1 MSSTKAAWG
10 VFLADADVTS
20 TQHAREE
27 PWAQPQCCSA
37 VFIYL
42 LRVKA
47 ARPHVRDVPL
57 PGRPV
62 PSCSKCLGLPP
73 SQLLGAEPSAP
84 DEPGISDLERIPHL
98 SWVCMWGLKLFA
110 SSLDFLCSSSNK

>member
-1 MSSTKAAWG
+1 MSSTKAARG

-20 TQHAREE
+20 AQHAREE
-27 PWAQPQCCSA
+27 PWAQPRCCSA

-62 PSCSKCLGLPP
+62 PSCSKCPGLPP
-73 SQLLGAEPSAP
+73 SCWEQSRRPLMSQAYLIWRGSHACHGCACGA
-84 DEPGISDLERIPHL
+84 
-98 SWVCMWGLKLFA
+98 
-110 SSLDFLCSSSNK
+110 